1 MSKGGNNM
9 EFTAEVNRL
18 LQILTHS
25 IYSNKEVFLREL
37 ISNASDACDKL
48 RYISISQ
55 SDVTID
61 EFKIKN
67 SFGKKSTGFKIP
79 DGYLENFEVFTPISN
94 EGLTNIF
101 KLIDKSKIIYPIAV
115 AASLVLMFS
124 IFTNQKQINSLKDY
138 EIATLEEYLME
149 ETIYNNDIS
158 VLIDDSFDINSIEFD
173 NSILNDQ
180 EAENYLL
187 YEIEVEE
194 IILN

>member
-1 MSKGGNNM
+1 MMKNKNNHLKHG
-9 EFTAEVNRL
+9 FKTP
-18 LQILTHS
+18 
-25 IYSNKEVFLREL
+25 
-37 ISNASDACDKL
+37 SD
-48 RYISISQ
+48 YF
-55 SDVTID
+55 D
-61 EFKIKN
+61 EFKIKD
-67 SFGKKSTGFKIP
+67 SFGKKSNGFKIP
-79 DGYLENFEVFTPISN
+79 DGYIENFEVFTPISN
-94 EGLTNIF
+94 KGLTNIF

-124 IFTNQKQINSLKDY
+124 IFTNQKQTNSLKDY

-158 VLIDDSFDINSIEFD
+158 ALIDDSFDINSIEID